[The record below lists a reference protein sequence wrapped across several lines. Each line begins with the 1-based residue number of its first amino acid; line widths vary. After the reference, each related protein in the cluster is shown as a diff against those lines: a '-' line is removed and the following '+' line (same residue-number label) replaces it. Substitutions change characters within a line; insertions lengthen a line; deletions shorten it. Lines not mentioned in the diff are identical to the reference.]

1 MIKAMRFNAH
11 SLFMCG
17 LFAYICMVIMRL
29 QAYFQLEM
37 ASLMHFRVT
46 PGKWLE
52 LAYNVVICSLYDGIR
67 GSRHKGVLGWVYI
80 IKI

>member
-52 LAYNVVICSLYDGIR
+52 SAYNVLICGLYDDIGAVGTR
-67 GSRHKGVLGWVYI
+67 VY
-80 IKI
+80 